1 MAQLKDTVI
10 TGSARVTDTTY
21 TQDLVVSGTKT
32 ARYALIAP
40 TSDGAPTWRALT
52 NADVGLGNVENTK
65 LSTWQGTNNVKT
77 LGTVT
82 TGTWNATIIG
92 VAYGGTGVNSSS
104 TAINKVFASPSSSA
118 GAPSFRTLV
127 AADVPAITTASDT
140 TNELYML
147 GVTSSATTTVK
158 YNSGVKAKNGAI
170 TATTYNKLTLTAQT
184 TGFTIAGGTTS
195 KTLTVNK
202 TYTLGDACAYAVDDA
217 TANGALSNGTGLTT
231 ERSVYYGLCTVNNA
245 SQTRATGIYAPTSAG
260 TSGQFLKAQGSNTA
274 PVWANIAPSITT
286 SRADN
291 EPTTTLSVGGQTSSV
306 HTAIVD
312 LIYPIGSI
320 YMNVNSIS
328 PATLF
333 GGTWV

>member
-10 TGSARVTDTTY
+10 TGSARVTDTLY
-21 TQDLVVSGTKT
+21 TNDLVVSGSKT

-40 TSDGAPTWRALT
+40 TSNGAPTWRALT
-52 NADVGLGNVENTK
+52 NADVGLGDVENTK

-104 TAINKVFASPSSSA
+104 TAINKVFASPSSGNA

-158 YNSGVKAKNGAI
+158 YNSGVKATNGALK
-170 TATTYNKLTLTAQT
+170 ATTYNGLTLTAAT

-195 KTLTVNK
+195 KTLTVNN
-202 TYTLGDACAYAVDDA
+202 TYTLGAACAKGVTTKTSA
-217 TANGALSNGTGLTT
+217 TAISSTDTNLLTG
-231 ERSVYYGLCTVNNA
+231 
-245 SQTRATGIYAPTSAG
+245 
-260 TSGQFLKAQGSNTA
+260 
-274 PVWANIAPSITT
+274 
-286 SRADN
+286 
-291 EPTTTLSVGGQTSSV
+291 
-306 HTAIVD
+306 
-312 LIYPIGSI
+312 
-320 YMNVNSIS
+320 
-328 PATLF
+328 
-333 GGTWV
+333 